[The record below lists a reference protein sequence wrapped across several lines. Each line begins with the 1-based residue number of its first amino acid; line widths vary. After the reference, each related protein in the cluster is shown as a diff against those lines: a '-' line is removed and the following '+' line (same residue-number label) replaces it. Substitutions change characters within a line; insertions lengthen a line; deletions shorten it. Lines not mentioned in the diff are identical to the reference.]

1 MNTQQAIDK
10 LRELAHELFIKEE
23 QGVEGLV
30 LSGGS
35 DLPFDRQ
42 MMQKGTDFR
51 SAHILG
57 GGF

>member
-1 MNTQQAIDK
+1 
-10 LRELAHELFIKEE
+10 
-23 QGVEGLV
+23 LV